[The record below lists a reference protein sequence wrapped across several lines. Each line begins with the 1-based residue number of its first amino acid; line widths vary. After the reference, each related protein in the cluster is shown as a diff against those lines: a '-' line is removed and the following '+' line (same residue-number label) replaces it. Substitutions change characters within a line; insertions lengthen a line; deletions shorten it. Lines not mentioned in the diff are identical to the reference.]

1 MTTKVQKKIHTTKYN
16 TNNFQFSTF
25 KSQNQQNMQI
35 LIFGNKYKLKFIDSV
50 KDLFFKLQSQGATIL
65 FDKEFA
71 DQINES
77 GLLDISSF
85 DTFDDDFSAD
95 IAISLGG
102 DGTLLATANRIG
114 DRQIPILG
122 INLGRLGFLTNVQT
136 HELDNLDDIIL
147 NRKYRIE
154 DRMVLRAEI
163 CYSPP
168 VLGGVPNGGG
178 GQSLNSQLST
188 LNSVEFSL
196 NEIAV
201 LKQDLSSM
209 ISIDVTLNDEPLH
222 TYQADGLLVAT
233 PTGSTA
239 YSLSV
244 GGPIM
249 MPENHNLIIAP
260 VASHSLNVR
269 PLIIPDDWRID
280 LKVSS
285 RSHSFLASIDGRS
298 IIMPDTTTISISK
311 AQHTIR
317 IIHLE
322 NHSFLNT
329 LKTKLMW
336 GADIRS

>member
-16 TNNFQFSTF
+16 TNNFQISTF
-25 KSQNQQNMQI
+25 NFQIIQNMQI
-35 LIFGNKYKLKFIDSV
+35 LVFGNKYKLKFIDSV
-50 KDLFFKLQSQGATIL
+50 KDLFFNLKERGATIL

-71 DQINES
+71 DQINKSE
-77 GLLDISSF
+77 LLDISSF
-85 DTFDDDFSAD
+85 DTFDDDLSGD
-95 IAISLGG
+95 VAISLGG

-114 DRQIPILG
+114 NRQIPILG
-122 INLGRLGFLTNVQT
+122 INLGRLGFLTDVQA
-136 HELDNLDDIIL
+136 HELNNLDDIIL
-147 NRKYRIE
+147 NHKYRIE

-163 CYSPP
+163 KNDS
-168 VLGGVPNGGG
+168 
-178 GQSLNSQLST
+178 SIID
-188 LNSVEFSL
+188 FSL

-209 ISIDVTLNDEPLH
+209 ISIDVQLNGEPLH
-222 TYQADGLLVAT
+222 TYQADGLLVST

-298 IIMPDTTTISISK
+298 ITMPDSTTISISK
-311 AQHTIR
+311 ADYTIR
-317 IIHLE
+317 IIRLE
-322 NHSFLNT
+322 GHSFLST

-336 GADIRS
+336 GADIRN

>member
-1 MTTKVQKKIHTTKYN
+1 MR
-16 TNNFQFSTF
+16 
-25 KSQNQQNMQI
+25 I
-35 LIFGNKYKLKFIDSV
+35 LVFGNKYKLKFIDSV
-50 KDLFFKLQSQGATIL
+50 KNLFFNLKERGATIL

-77 GLLDISSF
+77 GLLDITSF
-85 DTFDDDFSAD
+85 ATFDNDLSGD

-102 DGTLLATANRIG
+102 DGTLLSTANRIG
-114 DRQIPILG
+114 NRQIPILG
-122 INLGRLGFLTNVQT
+122 INLGRLGFLTDVQA

-147 NRKYRIE
+147 NHKYRIE

-163 CYSPP
+163 
-168 VLGGVPNGGG
+168 
-178 GQSLNSQLST
+178 NSQLST
-188 LNSVEFSL
+188 LNSIEFSL

-209 ISIDVTLNDEPLH
+209 ISIDVQLNGEPLH

-298 IIMPDTTTISISK
+298 ITMPDSTTISISK
-311 AQHTIR
+311 ANHTAQIIR
-317 IIHLE
+317 LE
-322 NHSFLNT
+322 NHSFLST

>member
-16 TNNFQFSTF
+16 TNNFQISTF
-25 KSQNQQNMQI
+25 NFQIIQNMQI
-35 LIFGNKYKLKFIDSV
+35 LVFGNKYKLKFIDSV
-50 KDLFFKLQSQGATIL
+50 KDLFFNLKERGATIL

-71 DQINES
+71 DQINKSE
-77 GLLDISSF
+77 LLDISSF
-85 DTFDDDFSAD
+85 DTFDDDLSGD

-114 DRQIPILG
+114 NRQIPILG
-122 INLGRLGFLTNVQT
+122 INLGRLGFLTDVQA
-136 HELDNLDDIIL
+136 HELNNLDDIIL
-147 NRKYRIE
+147 NHKYRIE

-163 CYSPP
+163 KNDS
-168 VLGGVPNGGG
+168 
-178 GQSLNSQLST
+178 SIID
-188 LNSVEFSL
+188 FSL

-209 ISIDVTLNDEPLH
+209 ISIDVQLNGEPLH
-222 TYQADGLLVAT
+222 TYQADGLLVST

-298 IIMPDTTTISISK
+298 ITMPDSTTISISK
-311 AQHTIR
+311 ADYTIR
-317 IIHLE
+317 IIRLE
-322 NHSFLNT
+322 GHSFLST

-336 GADIRS
+336 GADIRN

>member
-1 MTTKVQKKIHTTKYN
+1 
-16 TNNFQFSTF
+16 
-25 KSQNQQNMQI
+25 MQI
-35 LIFGNKYKLKFIDSV
+35 LVFGNKYKLKFINSV
-50 KDLFFKLQSQGATIL
+50 KDLFFNLKHRGTNIL

-71 DQINES
+71 QEIQDS
-77 GLLDISSF
+77 GLLDISEF
-85 DTFDDDFSAD
+85 DVFDNDFSGD

-102 DGTLLATANRIG
+102 DGTLLTTANRIG
-114 DRQIPILG
+114 NRQIPILG
-122 INLGRLGFLTNVQT
+122 INLGRLGFLTDVQA
-136 HELDNLDDIIL
+136 HELDNLDDIIF
-147 NRKYRIE
+147 NKKYKVD

-163 CYSPP
+163 NSS
-168 VLGGVPNGGG
+168 LLTPNS
-178 GQSLNSQLST
+178 SL
-188 LNSVEFSL
+188 VEYSL

-209 ISIDVTLNDEPLH
+209 ISIDVSLNDEPLH
-222 TYQADGLLVAT
+222 TYQADGLLVST

-269 PLIIPDDWRID
+269 PLIIPDNWKID

-285 RSHSFLASIDGRS
+285 RSHSYLASIDGRS
-298 IIMPDTTTISISK
+298 ITMPDTATISISK
-311 AQHTIR
+311 ANYTVR
-317 IIHLE
+317 IIRLE
-322 NHSFLNT
+322 GHSFFNT

-336 GADIRS
+336 GADVRS

>member
-1 MTTKVQKKIHTTKYN
+1 
-16 TNNFQFSTF
+16 
-25 KSQNQQNMQI
+25 MQI
-35 LIFGNKYKLKFIDSV
+35 LVFGNKYKLKFIDLV
-50 KDLFFKLQSQGATIL
+50 KELFFKLKNQGATIL

-71 DQINES
+71 NQIQES

-85 DTFDDDFSAD
+85 DTFDNNITGD

-114 DRQIPILG
+114 NRQIPILG
-122 INLGRLGFLTNVQT
+122 INLGRLGFLTDVQA

-147 NRKYRIE
+147 NHKYKIE

-163 CYSPP
+163 YYSSP
-168 VLGGVPNGGG
+168 VLGGVPKGGG
-178 GQSLNSQLST
+178 GQTPHTSLT
-188 LNSVEFSL
+188 EYSL

-209 ISIDVTLNDEPLH
+209 ISIDVTLNGEPLH

-269 PLIIPDDWRID
+269 PLIIPDDWKID

-285 RSHSFLASIDGRS
+285 RNHSYLASIDGRS
-298 IIMPDTTTISISK
+298 TTMPDTATISISK
-311 AQHTIR
+311 ADYSVR
-317 IIHLE
+317 IIRLE
-322 NHSFLNT
+322 GHSFLNT

-336 GADIRS
+336 GADVRIEN

>member
-1 MTTKVQKKIHTTKYN
+1 
-16 TNNFQFSTF
+16 
-25 KSQNQQNMQI
+25 MQI
-35 LIFGNKYKLKFIDSV
+35 LVFGNKYKLKFINLV
-50 KDLFFKLQSQGATIL
+50 KELFFKLKNQGATIL

-71 DQINES
+71 NQIQES

-85 DTFDDDFSAD
+85 DTFDNDIIGD

-114 DRQIPILG
+114 NRQIPILG
-122 INLGRLGFLTNVQT
+122 INLGRLGFLTDVQA

-147 NRKYRIE
+147 NHKYKIE
-154 DRMVLRAEI
+154 DRMVLRAERY
-163 CYSPP
+163 YSSP
-168 VLGGVPNGGG
+168 VLGGVPKGGG
-178 GQSLNSQLST
+178 GQTPHTSLT
-188 LNSVEFSL
+188 EYSL

-209 ISIDVTLNDEPLH
+209 ISIDVTLNGEPLH

-269 PLIIPDDWRID
+269 PLIIPDDWKID

-285 RSHSFLASIDGRS
+285 RNHSYLASIDGRS
-298 IIMPDTTTISISK
+298 LTMPDTATISISK
-311 AQHTIR
+311 ADYSVR
-317 IIHLE
+317 IIRLE
-322 NHSFLNT
+322 GHSFLNT

-336 GADIRS
+336 GADVRIES

>member
-25 KSQNQQNMQI
+25 KFQIIRNMQI
-35 LIFGNKYKLKFIDSV
+35 LVFGNKYKLKFIDSV
-50 KDLFFKLQSQGATIL
+50 KDLFFNLKERGATIL

-71 DQINES
+71 NQINES

-85 DTFDDDFSAD
+85 ATFDDDLSGD
-95 IAISLGG
+95 VAISLGG

-114 DRQIPILG
+114 NRQIPILG
-122 INLGRLGFLTNVQT
+122 INLGRLGFLTDVQA
-136 HELDNLDDIIL
+136 HELNSLDDIIL
-147 NRKYRIE
+147 NHKYRIE

-163 CYSPP
+163 NSSP
-168 VLGGVPNGGG
+168 LTPN
-178 GQSLNSQLST
+178 SSHID
-188 LNSVEFSL
+188 FSL

-209 ISIDVTLNDEPLH
+209 ISIDVQLNGEPLH

-298 IIMPDTTTISISK
+298 ITMPDTATISISK
-311 AQHTIR
+311 ADHTVR
-317 IIHLE
+317 IIRLE
-322 NHSFLNT
+322 NHSFLST